1 MGRKVVEK
9 TCNIN
14 NIFDPRTANKRTVQW
29 WFKKFCKG
37 DDSLKDEDCSGKPS
51 EVDNNQLKGSSKL
64 IL

>member
-1 MGRKVVEK
+1 MGCKVVEK

-14 NIFDPRTANKRTVQW
+14 NIFDPRTANKHTVQS

-37 DDSLKDEDCSGKPS
+37 DDSLKDEDCSGEPS
-51 EVDNNQLKGSSKL
+51 EVDTNQLKGSSKL